1 MTKIRITS
9 DGRVCGLWTDQIQF
23 KALGPVRV
31 RRVSHVEFYEHY
43 QCWGVR
49 EAIPASPLRRWLQ
62 WLLRCPMGR
71 LLRTTSTRRQ
81 ALAWEHEYYQPGGS
95 GWKHLRT

>member
-31 RRVSHVEFYEHY
+31 RRVSHVEFYERY
-43 QCWGVR
+43 QCWVSAR
-49 EAIPASPLRRWLQ
+49 QHRH
-62 WLLRCPMGR
+62 LL
-71 LLRTTSTRRQ
+71 
-81 ALAWEHEYYQPGGS
+81 
-95 GWKHLRT
+95 

>member
-1 MTKIRITS
+1 MTKLRITS

-23 KALGPVRV
+23 KAMGTVRV

-49 EAIPASPLRRWLQ
+49 EAIPASSIRRWLQ

-71 LLRTTSTRRQ
+71 LLRTASARRQ
-81 ALAWEHEYYQPGGS
+81 ALAWEHEYYQPGGP
-95 GWKHLRT
+95 GWRHLRR